1 MEEGGGGG
9 VGSGEINDFA
19 GGGGGDDD
27 DKGGSEG
34 GCKVNPQRG
43 DRCGRRTAI
52 HGKLNVISKV
62 HLDSVQL
69 LQILEKFTQRFYS
82 IR

>member
-1 MEEGGGGG
+1 M
-9 VGSGEINDFA
+9 SAA
-19 GGGGGDDD
+19 G
-27 DKGGSEG
+27 KLMISRATAATTTIREG

-62 HLDSVQL
+62 HSDSVQL
-69 LQILEKFTQRFYS
+69 QPILEKFSQRFYS
-82 IR
+82 KR

>member
-1 MEEGGGGG
+1 MEEGD
-9 VGSGEINDFA
+9 GSGEINDFA
-19 GGGGGDDD
+19 GDGGDDD

-43 DRCGRRTAI
+43 DRCGRRRAI

-62 HLDSVQL
+62 HSDSVQL
-69 LQILEKFTQRFYS
+69 QPILEKFSQRFYNK
-82 IR
+82 R